1 MTPSVFDSLRATVT
15 QASQLAVADQL
26 AFVEAANTLSLRW
39 DPISNGEAA
48 SEAHRTARKA
58 LEHLWGEEPLSDPSG
73 LRVRWTRWR
82 DGTDRSGVGVLLS
95 GPKDRYIVLP
105 SPNDLDLLSL
115 SEDVAGPRI
124 EIIPNEGTLQ
134 RSRDS
139 RLAYL
144 RIQDL
149 LAQPFE
155 DGDRGRF
162 ERFRRARPQAAP
174 RLVPLASVFT
184 GRGQPRH
191 YLEER
196 EDVYRAVR
204 GLQQGMY
211 FLLAST
217 VGRGASVPNGAT
229 TIESVYRLFPDPTNV
244 EAPPETLRPARF
256 FGGGHPRL
264 KRVEVEV
271 QGTLDL
277 VGADGEKIGEAHI
290 CAGGLSGK
298 TTIAEIGLSA
308 ETSSGHMLHQEDG
321 YYVCRF
327 QLPNRP
333 PVTVM
338 VGADGIGGAEMG
350 EMASSAALQGIHAA
364 VVEAVAEGR
373 IPLAHDLFEA
383 ASQALQAQIGF
394 HEAEI
399 GKKFEGQ
406 TVPNSV
412 ASVTVVVGN
421 TAFIATAGDFMTAH
435 MGPRGPEPLRA
446 LGFSNLDVDPQGYV
460 LRTVLQNNPVLYA
473 TTLKAGDWLLSGSDG
488 FWRNLVGEFKAY
500 GSWLIR
506 QQTGSSRPE
515 QNLFH
520 NPRQVLAGVPDL
532 MSRGEAASA
541 LHAIAYGEYDEAAYP
556 ALAEIETELDNLTVL
571 ALSIGEDAHKP
582 DFEVPR
588 AYKPLEPVQSA
599 FHFT

>member
-1 MTPSVFDSLRATVT
+1 MTTTVFESLRATVT
-15 QASQLAVADQL
+15 QASQLAVVDQL
-26 AFVEAANTLSLRW
+26 SFVDAANALS
-39 DPISNGEAA
+39 PAT
-48 SEAHRTARKA
+48 SEAHRTAWKA
-58 LEHLWGEEPLSDPSG
+58 LEYLWGEEPISGPSG

-82 DGTDRSGVGVLLS
+82 DGADRSGVGVLLS
-95 GPKDRYIVLP
+95 RPKDRYIVLP
-105 SPNDLDLLSL
+105 APNDLDALSL

-124 EIIPNEGTLQ
+124 EVIPNEGTLQ

-196 EDVYRAVR
+196 EDVYRAVH
-204 GLQQGMY
+204 GLQQGMH

-217 VGRGASVPNGAT
+217 VGRGASVPSDAT
-229 TIESVYRLFPDPTNV
+229 TIESLYRLFPDPTDV

-277 VGADGEKIGEAHI
+277 VGAGGEKIGEAHI

-333 PVTVM
+333 PVTVV

-364 VVEAVAEGR
+364 IVEAVVEGR
-373 IPLAHDLFEA
+373 IPLAHELFEA
-383 ASQALQAQIGF
+383 ASQVLQAQIGF

-406 TVPNSV
+406 TVPNTV

-421 TAFIATAGDFMTAH
+421 TAFVATAGDFMTAH
-435 MGPRGPEPLRA
+435 LGPRGSEPLRA
-446 LGFSNLDVDPQGYV
+446 VGFSNLDVDAQGYV
-460 LRTVLQNNPVLYA
+460 VRAVLQNNPVLYV
-473 TTLKAGDWLLSGSDG
+473 TTLRSGDWLLSGSDG
-488 FWRNLVGEFKAY
+488 FWRNLVGEFKAH

-506 QQTGSSRPE
+506 QQTGSSQPE

-520 NPRQVLAGVPDL
+520 NPRQVLTLVPSSL
-532 MSRGEAASA
+532 APAEAASA

-556 ALAEIETELDNLTVL
+556 TLAPVDPELDNLTVL
-571 ALSIGEDAHKP
+571 ALSIEENAPEP
-582 DFEVPR
+582 DFEVPPSYR
-588 AYKPLEPVQSA
+588 PLEPVE
-599 FHFT
+599 